1 MEIPLIKI
9 GNSRGIRLSKQLL
22 QQYQL
27 DGSVELVLEKEQ
39 IVIRPVKKPRQGWGK
54 AFENMHLNGDDTLLI
69 EDVFEDEAPEEWS

>member
-1 MEIPLIKI
+1 MIKI

-39 IVIRPVKKPRQGWGK
+39 IIIRPVKKPRQGWGK
-54 AFENMHLNGDDTLLI
+54 AFEKMHLNGDDTLLV
-69 EDVFEDEAPEEWS
+69 EDVFEDEKPEEWS